1 MMLLLALELLAIA
14 LCSGSARSEPGPN
27 DTTTGAIADEL
38 RGAGRE
44 WRERSGVSDLPLLCL
59 YGVGTRMRRSA
70 FAFAQGLTEG
80 RREPLL
86 ARKMCRADST
96 DGIRAGFGQL
106 LH

>member
-44 WRERSGVSDLPLLCL
+44 
-59 YGVGTRMRRSA
+59 SA
-70 FAFAQGLTEG
+70 AA
-80 RREPLL
+80 
-86 ARKMCRADST
+86 
-96 DGIRAGFGQL
+96 
-106 LH
+106 